1 MLGQQW
7 HRRIYILFLLL
18 FTIGLSFGKIL
29 LSISLIGMLVNYVT
43 EGNFKS
49 KRSLFL
55 ANQYIL
61 VGLLSIFLI
70 EFIWLIFTNNLSNGL
85 NSLRIKLPLLI
96 LPLVIGTSD
105 PLKAKEWKSVL
116 TIFLCSLCASVLVL
130 FLVKYDLINPKKN
143 TGSNRDLSIFM
154 SHIRYAVLLSFG
166 FFLSGYLLF
175 VQKLNKVIALVFVV
189 IIAAGLYQLNSFTSY
204 IAITIA
210 ILFLFLRSLKGVFV
224 RHRLA
229 VIASFFLSLAV
240 IASYFISV
248 YQEMNTPKV
257 EIVNTELPK
266 YSPNGEKYLHDTINN
281 TLENGFYLWRN
292 IAEIELVTAWNK
304 ASNIPFYAFDKRGQE
319 IKYTIYRYMTS
330 MGLRKDA
337 NSLSQLRRGDV
348 IRIENGETTYLKYN
362 LFEKRLRSLI
372 FEFQQYKQTKNPNNQ
387 TLIQRFFYWKI
398 ALKTFSKHWFF
409 GYGTGGYKEAM
420 SKEYKMASSILEI
433 ENQKFPHNQ
442 FLTQLINLG
451 LFGFILWLTV
461 LVSPLLYTKIYRHP
475 LCFVFGIL
483 MVVSMLSD
491 DMLERQSG
499 VSIFSFIYTLFITQR
514 KEN

>member
-7 HRRIYILFLLL
+7 HRRLYIFFLILFS
-18 FTIGLSFGKIL
+18 IGLLFGKIL
-29 LSISLIGMLVNYVT
+29 LSISLIGLLANYLT
-43 EGNFKS
+43 EGNFKL
-49 KRSLFL
+49 KRGLFL
-55 ANQYIL
+55 ENQYIL
-61 VGLLSIFLI
+61 VGLLLLFFI
-70 EFIWLIFTNNLSNGL
+70 ELIWLIFTNDLSNGI

-96 LPLVIGTSD
+96 LPIVIVTSK
-105 PLKAKEWKSVL
+105 PLNPKEWKSIL
-116 TIFLCSLCASVLVL
+116 TVFLCSLCVSVLVV
-130 FLVKYDLINPKKN
+130 FLVKYGVVSSKKN
-143 TGSNRDLSIFM
+143 TGSSRDLSIFM
-154 SHIRYAVLLSFG
+154 SHIRYSVLLLFG
-166 FFLSGYLLF
+166 FFLSGYLLL
-175 VQKLNKVIALVFVV
+175 VKKLNKAIALVFVV
-189 IIAAGLYQLNSFTSY
+189 IIVAGLYQLNSFTSY

-210 ILFLFLRSLKGVFV
+210 MLFLFLNSLKGVFV
-224 RHRLA
+224 RYRLA
-229 VIASFFLSLAV
+229 VIVSFFLLLTA
-240 IASYFISV
+240 IALYFNSV

-257 EIVNTELPK
+257 ETVNNELPK

-292 IAEIELVTAWNK
+292 IAEMELVTAWNK

-337 NSLSQLRRGDV
+337 NSLSQLRRGDIV
-348 IRIENGETTYLKYN
+348 RIENGETTYLKYN
-362 LFEKRLRSLI
+362 LFEKRLRSLM
-372 FEFQQYKQTKNPNNQ
+372 FEFQQYKHTKNPNNQ

-420 SKEYKMASSILEI
+420 SKEYKMTSSILEI

-451 LFGFILWLTV
+451 FFGFILWLTV
-461 LVSPLLYTKIYRHP
+461 LVSPLLYTRIYRNP
-475 LCFVFGIL
+475 LCFVFGML

-514 KEN
+514 KDI